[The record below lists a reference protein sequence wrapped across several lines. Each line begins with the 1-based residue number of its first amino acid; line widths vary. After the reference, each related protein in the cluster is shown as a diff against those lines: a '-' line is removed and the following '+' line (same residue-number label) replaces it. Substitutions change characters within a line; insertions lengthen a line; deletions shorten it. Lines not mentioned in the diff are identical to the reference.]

1 MTITTLLLFRP
12 PASFDYL
19 WYGYG
24 RRVAAAAILVFSF
37 WVIGER
43 LIPNVLR
50 SRVLQSMMLGIIVVI
65 YLPALIQPQW
75 GIINLGDASHQ
86 VFEEISGPLV
96 GHFPGMNFVS
106 TYTTLLGIPLLVIR
120 PLPLS
125 SAARMFLVDGWVNLL
140 VLSVPGLLII
150 LCRKVS
156 VTRSWVFSSILVV
169 PPLLVSGKWGAAS
182 SNTES
187 LSMIP
192 GRTLLP
198 VGLGLLVA
206 TLLPDRERFKVFLIG
221 ALSVIVAFN
230 NVEFGAPAALAAGLV
245 VIIFHL
251 RTRTRIRYWLTFAGG
266 LSASAFL
273 LVFFS
278 LLVAGK
284 YDVWFRI
291 GSYAGKPYSPAEVFP
306 TWSTHNLI
314 LGVFATAILVGSVC
328 LFRTSRAAIAAIYFG
343 VWGLAAFPYCSY
355 RCLEG
360 MYMATQVYLIPAIG
374 AVIGIAGCIQGARTT
389 TDSQSSGRTHTPMSL
404 IIIGAI
410 ALACVIQAPQPR
422 DEWRRVVSRIESAPW
437 ASDSRRGVPSEWS
450 TNKIDWL
457 NPQEVKFAASQV
469 DSRSLGYF
477 GYMGNSVQLA
487 TGINNLTRINSSEVL
502 QIKGTQKLRELACRE
517 VDEVQPEYVL
527 LVGMEFP
534 CQGYEVVQF
543 DNIAPSVQVLRR
555 QVG

>member
-1 MTITTLLLFRP
+1 
-12 PASFDYL
+12 
-19 WYGYG
+19 
-24 RRVAAAAILVFSF
+24 
-37 WVIGER
+37 
-43 LIPNVLR
+43 
-50 SRVLQSMMLGIIVVI
+50 
-65 YLPALIQPQW
+65 
-75 GIINLGDASHQ
+75 LGDASHQ

-120 PLPLS
+120 PIPLS

-156 VTRSWVFSSILVV
+156 VTRSWVFSSILVI

-251 RTRTRIRYWLTFAGG
+251 RTRTCIRYWLTFAGG
-266 LSASAFL
+266 ISASVFL
-273 LVFFS
+273 LVFISF
-278 LLVAGK
+278 LVAGK

-343 VWGLAAFPYCSY
+343 IWGLAAFPYCSY

-389 TDSQSSGRTHTPMSL
+389 TDNQPLGRMNTPMSL
-404 IIIGAI
+404 IIIGSI
-410 ALACVIQAPQPR
+410 ALACVIQAPQPK

-437 ASDSRRGVPSEWS
+437 ASDSRRGIPSEWS

-457 NPQEVKFAASQV
+457 NPQEVKFASTQV

-534 CQGYEVVQF
+534 CRGYEVVRF

-555 QVG
+555 QDG

>member
-1 MTITTLLLFRP
+1 MVMTILLLFRP
-12 PASFDYL
+12 PAALDYL

-24 RRVAAAAILVFSF
+24 RRVVVVALLLACCWLSI
-37 WVIGER
+37 ER
-43 LIPNVLR
+43 FIPKIIR
-50 SRVLQSMMLGIIVVI
+50 SRVFQLMMLGIIVAI

-106 TYTTLLGIPLLVIR
+106 TYTTLLGIPLLAIR
-120 PLPLS
+120 PFPLS
-125 SAARMFLVDGWVNLL
+125 SSAQMFLVDGWVNLL
-140 VLSVPGLLII
+140 VLSVPALLII

-156 VTRSWVFSSILVV
+156 AARSWVFSSILVI

-198 VGLGLLVA
+198 VGLGLLLA
-206 TLLPDRERFKVFLIG
+206 TLLPDRERSKVFLLG
-221 ALSVIVAFN
+221 VVSVIVAFN
-230 NVEFGAPAALAAGLV
+230 NIEFGAPAACAAGFV
-245 VIIFHL
+245 VIVFHF
-251 RTRTRIRYWLTFAGG
+251 RTKSRSRYWLTFMGG
-266 LSASAFL
+266 LGTSVLL
-273 LVFFS
+273 LVLGS

-314 LGVFATAILVGSVC
+314 LGVFATAIVVGSVC
-328 LFRTSRAAIAAIYFG
+328 LFQTSRPAIAAIYFG
-343 VWGLAAFPYCSY
+343 IWGLASFPYCSY

-374 AVIGIAGCIQGARTT
+374 AIIGIAGCIQGAHTT
-389 TDSQSSGRTHTPMSL
+389 TGSETTVRRRTPVSL
-404 IIIGAI
+404 IIVGSV
-410 ALACVIQAPQPR
+410 ALACVVQAPQPR
-422 DEWRRVVSRIESAPW
+422 DEWRRVLGRVESAPW

-450 TNKIDWL
+450 TGMIDWL
-457 NPQEVKFAASQV
+457 NPREVMVASTQV
-469 DSRSLGYF
+469 GSQSIGYF

-502 QIKGTQKLRELACRE
+502 QIKGTKKLRELACRE
-517 VDEVQPEYVL
+517 VDEVHPEYVL

-534 CQGYEVVQF
+534 CQGYVAVPF
-543 DNIAPSVQVLRR
+543 DDVPPSVQVLHR
-555 QVG
+555 QDG